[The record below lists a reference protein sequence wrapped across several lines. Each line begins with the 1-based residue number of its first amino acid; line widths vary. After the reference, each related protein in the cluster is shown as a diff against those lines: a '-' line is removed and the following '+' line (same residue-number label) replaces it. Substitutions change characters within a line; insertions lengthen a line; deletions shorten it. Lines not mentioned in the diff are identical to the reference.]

1 MHNFVLACPTCNR
14 SKSDTLAAKVHL
26 DKWIELTKKNAKAIA
41 KIGEQIGVSSSLETS
56 IAIAKWGY
64 VTATHASVNFWVR
77 SRHYERLIEP
87 NPANIKKPYPLNW
100 L

>member
-26 DKWIELTKKNAKAIA
+26 DKWIQLTNKNAKAIA
-41 KIGEQIGVSSSLETS
+41 KIGEQIGVSSNLETS

-64 VTATHASVNFWVR
+64 ESSSKTGSTLWIKLG
-77 SRHYERLIEP
+77 HYQNLS
-87 NPANIKKPYPLNW
+87 
-100 L
+100 

>member
-1 MHNFVLACPTCNR
+1 MHNFVLACPACNR

-64 VTATHASVNFWVR
+64 KTAEQNQNYCWLSPR
-77 SRHYERLIEP
+77 KYEK
-87 NPANIKKPYPLNW
+87 IKSY
-100 L
+100 